1 MLQFELLKKGVH
13 IMDYSRARMIA
24 NIQAIAKTKNVKI
37 GDVESAAGVSA
48 GYISRLAKDESRG
61 GLTVD
66 VLVAIAQKL
75 EVTLDA
81 LVMTDDGQ
89 LTENEMEMLQFL
101 DKVTIDTEKYGLE
114 WMLLDPRTQDDSFL
128 CNHPLF
134 RSKDDGYFE
143 DDNGRPH
150 YFSYSQYESRFLP
163 PKSASINGNCYHAM
177 IDEFSQNSIYIM
189 RLLASGNG
197 RSRFDDGTVYEIYF
211 IDHSGNVTPILCT
224 RIANQQISDA
234 VERLYSM
241 IEAARSHLTISSRT
255 KSIMSRYM
263 NGGAYSKPEQ

>member
-1 MLQFELLKKGVH
+1 
-13 IMDYSRARMIA
+13 MDYSRARMIA

-37 GDVESAAGVSA
+37 GDVESAAGVST
-48 GYISRLAKDESRG
+48 GYISRLAKDESKG

-89 LTENEMEMLQFL
+89 LTGTEMEMLQFL
-101 DKVTIDTEKYGLE
+101 DKVTIDTEKYDLE
-114 WMLLDPRTQDDSFL
+114 WELLDPRTQDDSFI
-128 CNHPLF
+128 CDHPLF
-134 RSKDDGYFE
+134 RPKDDGYLE

-177 IDEFSQNSIYIM
+177 IDRFSQSRIYIM

-197 RSRFDDGTVYEIYF
+197 RHRFDDGTVYEVYF
-211 IDHSGNVTPILCT
+211 IDHNGNVTPILCT
-224 RIANQQISDA
+224 RIAHQQISNA

-241 IEAARSHLTISSRT
+241 IEAARSHLTISSHT
-255 KSIMSRYM
+255 KSIMNRYM
-263 NGGAYSKPEQ
+263 NGGVYSRPEQ